1 MRGKFQLAICISP
14 VLYVRV
20 VHRTEKEE
28 ADAVQVQQSA
38 ERNRRKAPETVF
50 RSGPRPQV
58 TGKGNGTAQRQST
71 SAVLPR
77 GTLASSLPACRLT
90 RASRRGARV
99 GSGTTRG
106 IGPRA
111 TGNCTRLRPGPPPV
125 TVDSKSSPPLFTLL

>member
-77 GTLASSLPACRLT
+77 GDPGFLPPSMPAHSRS
-90 RASRRGARV
+90 RAGVPGSAAARRV
-99 GSGTTRG
+99 G
-106 IGPRA
+106 
-111 TGNCTRLRPGPPPV
+111 
-125 TVDSKSSPPLFTLL
+125 